1 MPQFT
6 GSVFLPDGFLLAS
19 GVQGEYDLDDT
30 DGCMAYSGRF
40 TIPVARSG
48 PLAHDPDP
56 LLLRVDSGP
65 AIHFRMTRMQS
76 GSGRPEAKVYFVS
89 YDRPLDDRTA

>member
-6 GSVFLPDGFLLAS
+6 GSVFLPDGSLLAPR
-19 GVQGEYDLDDT
+19 VQGEYDLDDT
-30 DGCMAYSGRF
+30 DGSMAYSGRF
-40 TIPVARSG
+40 TIPAASSG
-48 PLAHDPDP
+48 PLARDSDP

-76 GSGRPEAKVYFVS
+76 SPGRPEATVYFVS
-89 YDRPLDDRTA
+89 HDQPLDERPA